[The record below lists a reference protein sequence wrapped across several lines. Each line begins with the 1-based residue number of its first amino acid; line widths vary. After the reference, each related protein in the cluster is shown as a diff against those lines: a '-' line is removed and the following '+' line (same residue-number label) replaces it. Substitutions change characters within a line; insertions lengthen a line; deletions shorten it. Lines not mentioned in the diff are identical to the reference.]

1 MMEFK
6 IGDIVEWCGVR
17 GYVASED
24 ADEDGFL
31 LVMFPTVINQ
41 MERNA
46 YFEKNGKY
54 RNWHAESSL
63 KLIESPKKKP
73 KKVKKYKVLFIDIYD
88 EWQLSSSYYETVEK
102 FDMHNIYKV
111 KMLLEQT
118 MVEDD
123 E

>member
-1 MMEFK
+1 MEFK
-6 IGDIVEWCGVR
+6 VGDIVEWCGCR
-17 GYVASED
+17 GFVNGEYEKEGGFAYIEVYFNDSPCTLVFTK
-24 ADEDGFL
+24 DGK
-31 LVMFPTVINQ
+31 Q
-41 MERNA
+41 
-46 YFEKNGKY
+46 YD
-54 RNWHAESSL
+54 WHKEPSL
-63 KLIESPKKKP
+63 KLIAKAKAKT
-73 KKVKKYKVLFIDIYD
+73 KTKKYKVLFVDIYD

>member
-1 MMEFK
+1 MEFK

-41 MERNA
+41 MERNS

>member
-1 MMEFK
+1 MEFK